1 MERGQGIVLM
11 IQFEI
16 SKPPPTT
23 GMLTIAEGKKTQTN
37 KQNQKTN
44 PKQNKRNTFG
54 KWSFLALVGGLPCWA
69 ATSSLFSRAHRSHTG
84 HTP

>member
-23 GMLTIAEGKKTQTN
+23 GMLTIAEGKKKLKQTN
-37 KQNQKTN
+37 KTKKQT
-44 PKQNKRNTFG
+44 QNKT
-54 KWSFLALVGGLPCWA
+54 KETPLVNGL
-69 ATSSLFSRAHRSHTG
+69 S
-84 HTP
+84 